1 MKKRDTVDLEGHSL
15 DHLFDVAARLFADR
29 GFDGVSVREISRAS
43 GFSMA
48 AIYHHFH
55 SKEGLFAE
63 VSLHK
68 YEDFAD
74 AALQKI
80 AAHRKHYGKATSVA
94 LAFFDIMTEDEDLF
108 RLLQRDLIVGHGG
121 QPHFRSRPQYQQL
134 SQHIDQLLGFNPD
147 DPASEMTSFSLAA
160 VINGYC
166 ELAMAARDGTH
177 EAPDTVT
184 SKYRHYLE
192 QFVGDTFDAKLA
204 R

>member
-1 MKKRDTVDLEGHSL
+1 MNRKRGDGGDEVHAL
-15 DHLFDVAARLFADR
+15 DHLFEVSARLFAER

-48 AIYHHFH
+48 AIYHHFS

-74 AALQKI
+74 AALQRI
-80 AAHRKHYGKATSVA
+80 ATHRTRYGKATSVA
-94 LAFFDIMTEDEDLF
+94 LAFFDIMIEDEDLF
-108 RLLQRDLIVGHGG
+108 RLLQRDLIVGRGG

-134 SQHIDQLLGFNPD
+134 SQFIDQLLGFTLD
-147 DPASEMTSFSLAA
+147 DPSSEMKSFSLSA

-166 ELAMAARDGTH
+166 ELAMAASEDAH
-177 EAPDTVT
+177 EHAAVVT
-184 SKYRHYLE
+184 GKYRHYLE
-192 QFVGDTFDAKLA
+192 QFVTDTFDTK
-204 R
+204 RG